1 LWRKGKNIMIA
12 QELEVS
18 LHMAFV
24 EARQQRH
31 EFITVEHL
39 LLALLDNPS
48 AAEVLRACSANIDD
62 LRKSLTNF
70 IKDNTPQVAGTDEVD
85 TQPTLGFQRVI
96 QRAIM
101 HVQST
106 GNGKK
111 EVTGANVLVAIFGEK
126 DSHAVYYLHQ
136 QGVTRLDVV
145 NFIAHGIR
153 KSDPPE
159 QPKQADGQQGNAG
172 EGEEGGNEKSEKA
185 SPLEQFTVNLN
196 QHAKDGKIDPLI
208 GREYEV
214 ERTIQIL
221 CRRRKNNPLLVGE
234 AGVGKT
240 AIAEG
245 LAWRIT
251 EGAVPEVLA
260 DATVYA
266 LDMGALLAGTK
277 YRGDFEQRLKG
288 VLKGLK
294 DKPGAILFIDEIHT
308 LIGAG
313 AASGGTLDA
322 SNLLKPALSS
332 GQLKCIGATTFTEY
346 RGIFE
351 KDAALSRRFQKVD
364 VVEPTVAETVDIL
377 KGLKSRFEEHHSVKY
392 AVAALQ
398 AAAELSAKYIT
409 DRHLPD
415 KAIDVIDEAGAAQRI
430 ALASKRK
437 KTIGKHEIEEIVA
450 KIARIPPASVSN
462 DDRSKLQTL
471 ERDLKSVVFGQDKA
485 LEVLAA
491 AVKMARSGLGRGDKP
506 IGSFLFSG
514 PTGVGKTEAAKQ
526 LAYIMGVEL
535 IRFDMSEYMERH
547 AVSRLIGAP
556 PGYVG
561 FDQGGLLTEAISK
574 KPHCV
579 LLLDEIEKAHP
590 EIFNVLLQVMDHG
603 TLTDNNGRKADFRNV
618 IIIMTTNAGAETM
631 NKATIGFTNPRQA
644 GDEMADIKRLFT
656 PEFRNRL
663 DAMVSFKPLD
673 EQIIL
678 RVVDKFLLQ
687 LETQLA
693 EKKVDVTFSDTL
705 RKMLAKK
712 GFDPLMGA
720 RPMQRLIQDTIR
732 KALADELL
740 FGRLTEGGRL
750 SVDLDDKDEVLLD
763 ITPLPKRE
771 RAKGAE
777 PAEPE
782 EELAAD

>member
-1 LWRKGKNIMIA
+1 MIA

-70 IKDNTPQVAGTDEVD
+70 IKDNTPQVAGSDEVD

-159 QPKQADGQQGNAG
+159 ASKPGESAAENEEAG
-172 EGEEGGNEKSEKA
+172 EAKQNEKA
-185 SPLEQFTVNLN
+185 SPLEQFTQNLN
-196 QHAKDGKIDPLI
+196 QLAKDGKIDPLI

-214 ERTIQIL
+214 ERVIQIL

-251 EGAVPEVLA
+251 QGDVPEILA
-260 DATVYA
+260 ESSVYS

-288 VLKGLK
+288 VLKSLK
-294 DKPGAILFIDEIHT
+294 DKPNAILFIDEIHT

-364 VVEPTVAETVDIL
+364 VVEPTVQETVDIL
-377 KGLKSRFEEHHSVKY
+377 KGLKSRFEEHHGVKY
-392 AVAALQ
+392 ALAALQ
-398 AAAELSAKYIT
+398 AAAELSAKYIN

-430 ALASKRK
+430 LPISKRK
-437 KTIGKHEIEEIVA
+437 KTISKTEVEEIVA
-450 KIARIPPASVSN
+450 KIARIPPANVSN
-462 DDRSKLQTL
+462 DDRGKLQTL

-491 AVKMARSGLGRGDKP
+491 SVKMARSGLGKSDKP
-506 IGSFLFSG
+506 IGAFLFSG

-526 LAYIMGVEL
+526 LAYIMGIDL
-535 IRFDMSEYMERH
+535 LRFDMSEYMERH

-561 FDQGGLLTEAISK
+561 FDQGGLLTEAITK

-590 EIFNVLLQVMDHG
+590 DIFNVLLQVMDHG

-631 NKATIGFTNPRQA
+631 NKATIGFTNPRES
-644 GDEMADIKRLFT
+644 GDEMGDIKRLFT

-663 DAMVSFKPLD
+663 DAMVSFKALD
-673 EQIIL
+673 ENVIM

-687 LETQLA
+687 LEGQLA
-693 EKKVDVTFSDTL
+693 EKKVEVTFTDAL
-705 RKMLAKK
+705 RKHLAKK

-732 KALADELL
+732 RALADELL
-740 FGRLTEGGRL
+740 FGRLVDGGRL
-750 SVDLDDKDEVLLD
+750 TVDLETKTGEDGKETQEVKLD
-763 ITPLPKRE
+763 ILPVPKKE
-771 RAKGAE
+771 GKAK
-777 PAEPE
+777 PE
-782 EELAAD
+782 EATTG

>member
-1 LWRKGKNIMIA
+1 MIA

-39 LLALLDNPS
+39 LMALLDNPS
-48 AAEVLRACSANIDD
+48 AAEVLRACSANVDD
-62 LRKSLTNF
+62 LRKSLAQF
-70 IKDNTPQVAGTDEVD
+70 IKENTPTVGGTDEVD

-106 GNGKK
+106 GSGKK

-145 NFIAHGIR
+145 NFIAHGIK

-159 QPKQADGQQGNAG
+159 AAKPSDSASSSDG
-172 EGEEGGNEKSEKA
+172 EKDDSDGKG
-185 SPLEQFTVNLN
+185 SPLEQFTQNLN
-196 QHAKDGKIDPLI
+196 QLARDGKIDPLI
-208 GREYEV
+208 GREHEV
-214 ERTIQIL
+214 ERVIQIL

-251 EGAVPEVLA
+251 EGDVPEVLA
-260 DATVYA
+260 NATVYS

-288 VLKGLK
+288 VLKVLK
-294 DKPGAILFIDEIHT
+294 DQPNSVLFIDEIHT

-332 GQLKCIGATTFTEY
+332 GAMKCIGATTFTEY

-364 VVEPTVAETVDIL
+364 VVEPSVEETVEIL

-392 AVAALQ
+392 ALGALQ
-398 AAAELSAKYIT
+398 AAAELSAKFIN

-430 ALASKRK
+430 LPKSKQK
-437 KTIGKHEIEEIVA
+437 KTITRNEVEEIVA

-462 DDRSKLQTL
+462 DDRSKLKSL
-471 ERDLKSVVFGQDKA
+471 DRDLNSVVFGQEPAIEA
-485 LEVLAA
+485 LASA
-491 AVKMARSGLGRGDKP
+491 IKMARSGLGKPDKP

-514 PTGVGKTEAAKQ
+514 PTGVGKTEVAKQ
-526 LAYIMGVEL
+526 LAFILGIDL

-561 FDQGGLLTEAISK
+561 FDQGGLLTEAITK
-574 KPHCV
+574 KPHAV

-590 EIFNVLLQVMDHG
+590 DVFNVLLQVMDHG

-618 IIIMTTNAGAETM
+618 IIVMTTNAGAETM
-631 NKATIGFTNPRQA
+631 NKATIGFTNPRER
-644 GDEMADIKRLFT
+644 GDEMGDVKRMFT

-663 DAMVSFKPLD
+663 DAIVSFRALD
-673 EQIIL
+673 EEIIL

-687 LETQLA
+687 LEGQLA
-693 EKKVDVTFSDTL
+693 EKKVEVTFTDAL
-705 RKMLAKK
+705 RKHLAKN

-732 KALADELL
+732 RALADELL
-740 FGRLTEGGRL
+740 FGRLVDGGRL
-750 SVDLDDKDEVLLD
+750 TVDVDAEGKSVLD
-763 ITPLPKRE
+763 IQPAKKSDKPK
-771 RAKGAE
+771 AE
-777 PAEPE
+777 PAT
-782 EELAAD
+782 A

>member
-1 LWRKGKNIMIA
+1 VG
-12 QELEVS
+12 
-18 LHMAFV
+18 
-24 EARQQRH
+24 
-31 EFITVEHL
+31 
-39 LLALLDNPS
+39 
-48 AAEVLRACSANIDD
+48 
-62 LRKSLTNF
+62 
-70 IKDNTPQVAGTDEVD
+70 GTDEVD

-106 GNGKK
+106 GSGKK

-145 NFIAHGIR
+145 NFIAHGIK

-159 QPKQADGQQGNAG
+159 TPKASDGSTPEGEKDEG
-172 EGEEGGNEKSEKA
+172 EGKG
-185 SPLEQFTVNLN
+185 SPLDQFTQNLN
-196 QHAKDGKIDPLI
+196 QMAREGKIDPLI

-214 ERTIQIL
+214 ERVIQIL

-251 EGAVPEVLA
+251 QNEVPEILA
-260 DATVYA
+260 DAQVYS

-277 YRGDFEQRLKG
+277 YRGDFEQRLKS
-288 VLKGLK
+288 VLKHLK
-294 DKPGAILFIDEIHT
+294 DQPNAVLFIDEIHT

-332 GQLKCIGATTFTEY
+332 GAMKCIGATTFTEY

-364 VVEPTVAETVDIL
+364 VVEPSVEQTVEIL

-392 AVAALQ
+392 ALGALQ
-398 AAAELSAKYIT
+398 AAAELSAKFIN

-430 ALASKRK
+430 LPKSKQK
-437 KTIGKHEIEEIVA
+437 KTITRNEVEDIVA
-450 KIARIPPASVSN
+450 KIARIPPASVSS
-462 DDRSKLQTL
+462 DDRSKLKTL
-471 ERDLKSVVFGQDKA
+471 DRDLKSVVFGQEPAIDA
-485 LEVLAA
+485 LAA
-491 AVKMARSGLGRGDKP
+491 AIKMARSGLGKPDKP

-514 PTGVGKTEAAKQ
+514 PTGVGKTEVAKQ
-526 LAYIMGVEL
+526 LAFILGIEL

-547 AVSRLIGAP
+547 TVSRLIGAP

-561 FDQGGLLTEAISK
+561 FDQGGLLTEAIGK
-574 KPHCV
+574 QPHCV

-590 EIFNVLLQVMDHG
+590 DVFNVLLQVMDHG
-603 TLTDNNGRKADFRNV
+603 SLTDNNGRKADFRNV

-631 NKATIGFTNPRQA
+631 NKSTIGFTNARES

-663 DAMVSFKPLD
+663 DAIVSFRALD
-673 EQIIL
+673 EEIIM

-687 LETQLA
+687 LESQLS
-693 EKKVDVTFSDTL
+693 EKKVEVTFSDAL
-705 RKMLAKK
+705 RKLLAKK

-732 KALADELL
+732 RALADELL
-740 FGRLTEGGRL
+740 FGSLVDGGRL
-750 SVDLDDKDEVLLD
+750 SVDVDADGKTVLD
-763 ITPLPKRE
+763 IQPPRKSDKPK
-771 RAKGAE
+771 AE
-777 PAEPE
+777 PAT
-782 EELAAD
+782 AN

>member
-1 LWRKGKNIMIA
+1 MIA

-48 AAEVLRACSANIDD
+48 AAEVLRACAANIDD
-62 LRKSLTNF
+62 LRTALTNF
-70 IKDNTPQVAGTDEVD
+70 IKDNTPQVAGTEEVD

-136 QGVTRLDVV
+136 QGITRLDVV

-159 QPKQADGQQGNAG
+159 AAKSAEAPPSSDAEESSGG
-172 EGEEGGNEKSEKA
+172 ERNEKA
-185 SPLEQFTVNLN
+185 SPLEQYTNNLN
-196 QHAKDGKIDPLI
+196 QAAKDGKIDPLI

-251 EGAVPEVLA
+251 QGTVPEILA
-260 DATVYA
+260 EAQVYS
-266 LDMGALLAGTK
+266 LDMGSLLAGTK

-288 VLKGLK
+288 VLKALK
-294 DKPGAILFIDEIHT
+294 DKPNGILFIDEIHT

-364 VVEPTVAETVDIL
+364 VVEPTVSETVEIL

-392 AVAALQ
+392 ANAALQ
-398 AAAELSAKYIT
+398 AAAELSAKFIN
-409 DRHLPD
+409 DRQLPD

-430 ALASKRK
+430 LVASKRK
-437 KTIGKHEIEEIVA
+437 KTIGKAEIEDIVA
-450 KIARIPPASVSN
+450 KIARIPPANVSN
-462 DDRSKLQTL
+462 DDRSKLQTI

-485 LEVLAA
+485 LEVLAS
-491 AVKMARSGLGRGDKP
+491 AVKMARSGLGKADKP

-526 LAYIMGVEL
+526 LAYIMGIEL
-535 IRFDMSEYMERH
+535 IRFDMSEYMEQH

-561 FDQGGLLTEAISK
+561 FDQGGLLTEAVTK

-590 EIFNVLLQVMDHG
+590 AIFNVLLQVMDHG

-618 IIIMTTNAGAETM
+618 IIVMTTNAGAETM
-631 NKATIGFTNPRQA
+631 NKATIGFTNPRVA
-644 GDEMADIKRLFT
+644 GDEMGDIKRLFT

-663 DAMVSFKPLD
+663 DAIVSFKPLD

-687 LETQLA
+687 LEQQLG
-693 EKKVDVTFSDTL
+693 EKKVDVTFTDKL
-705 RKMLAKK
+705 RKHLAKK

-720 RPMQRLIQDTIR
+720 RPMQRLIQDMIR

-750 SVDLDDKDEVLLD
+750 TVDLDDKDEVLLD
-763 ITPLPKRE
+763 ITPLPKKESRSA
-771 RAKGAE
+771 RAE

-782 EELAAD
+782 EAAAS